1 MSKSAGKH
9 SIVHA
14 VAAASTVDN
23 AIQRAALIF
32 CGDKTPS
39 LKREGGSRFEE
50 EEGMKGSG
58 RCLSDVAAAVCGLL
72 FMEATDSISEGGDN
86 RFCTCDMDVVKLDLT
101 RKFFFEANALT
112 KAPRLI
118 R

>member
-1 MSKSAGKH
+1 MQPDS
-9 SIVHA
+9 A

-32 CGDKTPS
+32 CGDKIPS

-72 FMEATDSISEGGDN
+72 FMEATDSISTDN
-86 RFCTCDMDVVKLDLT
+86 RFCACDMDVVKLDLT
-101 RKFFFEANALT
+101 RKLSFET
-112 KAPRLI
+112 KIQGEGVTFRCNLL
-118 R
+118 

>member
-1 MSKSAGKH
+1 MQPDS
-9 SIVHA
+9 A

-32 CGDKTPS
+32 CGDKIPS

-72 FMEATDSISEGGDN
+72 FMEATDSISEGGGGDN
-86 RFCTCDMDVVKLDLT
+86 RFCTCNMDVVKLDLT
-101 RKFFFEANALT
+101 RKLSFEEE
-112 KAPRLI
+112 KGEV
-118 R
+118 

>member
-1 MSKSAGKH
+1 MQPDS
-9 SIVHA
+9 A

-32 CGDKTPS
+32 CGDKIPS
-39 LKREGGSRFEE
+39 LKREGGSRFEEE

-58 RCLSDVAAAVCGLL
+58 RCLSDVAVVCGLL
-72 FMEATDSISEGGDN
+72 FMEATDPISVGGGDN

-101 RKFFFEANALT
+101 RKLSFEEEKGEVYRFA
-112 KAPRLI
+112 I
-118 R
+118 YI